1 MLSVEVAAGMIGAA
15 FVVGFAIGFALRSYI
30 SNRRRERA
38 RARRFGS
45 TWSPPLSFQMD
56 GDERERKRLRETRG
70 IPPFGTGDLDDRFH
84 ESCHYRGTHPSSQ
97 APIYA

>member
-56 GDERERKRLRETRG
+56 GDEREKEAASVSDCLTGPHRTSQRVINGRE
-70 IPPFGTGDLDDRFH
+70 
-84 ESCHYRGTHPSSQ
+84 
-97 APIYA
+97 